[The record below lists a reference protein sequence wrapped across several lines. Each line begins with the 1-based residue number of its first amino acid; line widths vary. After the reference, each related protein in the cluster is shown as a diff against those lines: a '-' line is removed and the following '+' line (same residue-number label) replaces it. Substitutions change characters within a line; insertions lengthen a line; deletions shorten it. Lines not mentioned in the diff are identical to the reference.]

1 MKRPMTHERIESKPA
16 VMFGK
21 PVIKGT
27 RIPVDRVL
35 RMLGSDMTPDEITE
49 ALPAL
54 EREDVLAAASYAAD
68 YVSGEEVVPS
78 EAAGA

>member
-1 MKRPMTHERIESKPA
+1 MTHERIESKPT

-21 PVIKGT
+21 PVIRGT

-35 RMLGSDMTPDEITE
+35 RMLGSDMMPDEITE

>member
-1 MKRPMTHERIESKPA
+1 MAHDRIESKPTI
-16 VMFGK
+16 MFGK

-35 RMLGSDMTPDEITE
+35 RMLGSDMTPDQIVE

-54 EREDVLAAASYAAD
+54 RREDVLAAASYAAD
-68 YVSGEEVVPS
+68 YVAGEEVVPS
-78 EAAGA
+78 EETEV